1 MLNTYLSG
9 ILISYPNIYFMRKK
23 YLLSI
28 LICSLALISMDGFS
42 QTDTGY
48 SWKTAKK
55 NIVRYNLSSALLF
68 GFDKTIIL
76 GYERLL
82 KPNQSFSIN
91 AGTTAL
97 PKLVN
102 LNFDSLDFKSD
113 AKNSGFNLSFD
124 YRFYLNKVNRYNAPR
139 GVYIGPYY
147 SFNQW
152 NRENDISFL
161 TTAGSEKLAKSEMDF
176 NLHMMGAE
184 LGYQFVFWK
193 KATLDLVLI
202 GPGVGFYN
210 IKSKAEGNLSE
221 AERERLEQALIE
233 VISEKFPG
241 MNYVLSDQEFSGSG
255 TLRTSALGFRYLIH
269 IGFLF

>member
-1 MLNTYLSG
+1 
-9 ILISYPNIYFMRKK
+9 MRKK
-23 YLLSI
+23 YLLPI
-28 LICSLALISMDGFS
+28 LLSVLTLIALDGFS
-42 QTDTGY
+42 QEDTAY
-48 SWKTAKK
+48 SWKSAKK

-82 KPNQSFSIN
+82 KPNRSISIN

-102 LNFDSLDFKSD
+102 LNFDSLEFKSD
-113 AKNSGFNLSFD
+113 AKNTGFNFSVD
-124 YRFYLNKVNRYNAPR
+124 YRFYLNKLNKYNAPR

-161 TTAGSEKLAKSEMDF
+161 TNTGSNKVAVSEMDF
-176 NLHMMGAE
+176 NLHMAGVE

-193 KATLDLVLI
+193 RATLDLVLI

-210 IKSKAEGNLSE
+210 IKSKAEGNLTE
-221 AERERLEQALIE
+221 AERERLEDALIE
-233 VISEKFPG
+233 IISEKFPG
-241 MNYVLSDQEFSGSG
+241 MNYTLSDKEFSGSG
-255 TLRTSALGFRYLIH
+255 TIKTSSIGFRYLIH